1 MGTPPATEDPA
12 VVAASVVLP
21 PTIPNPPPPPPIEP
35 AAVQA
40 PAAQPRQ
47 HPSGIV
53 PPDMLRNAEQFLYGD
68 EDRPDDY
75 AAEYEMYM
83 EDDEE
88 GGQDGLDM
96 IIETA
101 TQRDDAYDET
111 AAADYDAV
119 LK

>member
-1 MGTPPATEDPA
+1 MGTPPTEDPA
-12 VVAASVVLP
+12 VVAPSVVLP
-21 PTIPNPPPPPPIEP
+21 PTIPNPPPPPPPIEQ
-35 AAVQA
+35 VQA

-101 TQRDDAYDET
+101 TQRDDAYDAT
-111 AAADYDAV
+111 AAVDYDAV